1 MIQQGAM
8 FSLTANYDE
17 NIEYKYVVV
26 ERIDDIACGRGGWLC
41 VELDALSEHPDSISP
56 FDCWRVTDKYLE
68 TQIQRGVIK
77 IIESL

>member
-1 MIQQGAM
+1 MVKEGTM

-17 NIEYKYVVV
+17 NKEYKYVVI
-26 ERIDDIACGRGGWLC
+26 ERLDNIACGRGGWLC
-41 VELDALSEHPDSISP
+41 VELDALSENPDSISP

-68 TQIQRGVIK
+68 TQIERGVIK

>member
-1 MIQQGAM
+1 MIQQGTM

-17 NIEYKYVVV
+17 SKEYKYVVV
-26 ERIDDIACGRGGWLC
+26 ERIDNIAYGRGGWLC
-41 VELDALSEHPDSISP
+41 VELEALSEHPDSISP

-77 IIESL
+77 IIETL